1 MEVKGRII
9 DLIWTLKKDGFSE
22 ATIGNYSKALEM
34 LVKRGAGLL
43 EPESVKDVISCQ
55 ETWAN
60 STKTLVVSAYTK
72 FASFN
77 GIKWNPPKY
86 ESSRK
91 LPFIPLEKEIDDLI
105 ACCGKKLATILQV
118 LKETGLRIGEAL
130 SLEWIDIDFERKMIL
145 LNRPEKHGNARAFKI
160 SDRLISML
168 NRLPK
173 DKKKVFANSTGHVTI
188 CNFNKQRR
196 HAAEKLG
203 NPRLLRIHF
212 HTFRHWKA
220 TMEYAKTKDILHVMR
235 LLGHKSINNTLVYT
249 QLVGFE
255 NDEWHSAT
263 AQTVEEARKLIE
275 KGFEYV
281 CNHDSVMLFR
291 KRT

>member
-1 MEVKGRII
+1 
-9 DLIWTLKKDGFSE
+9 
-22 ATIGNYSKALEM
+22 M
-34 LVKRGAGLL
+34 LVKRGADLL

-72 FASFN
+72 FASLN

-105 ACCGKKLATILQV
+105 ACCGKKLSTILQV
-118 LKETGLRIGEAL
+118 LKETGMRIGEAL

-145 LNRPEKHGNARAFKI
+145 LNKPEKHGNARALKI
-160 SDRLISML
+160 SDKLIAML

-173 DKKKVFANSTGHVTI
+173 VNNKVFASKSTSIVN
-188 CNFNKQRR
+188 NFSRQRK
-196 HAAEKLG
+196 HASQKLA

-212 HTFRHWKA
+212 HTFRHWRA
-220 TMEYAKTKDILHVMR
+220 TMEYHRTKDILYVMK
-235 LLGHKSINNTLVYT
+235 LLGHKSINNTLIYT
-249 QLVGFE
+249 QLVEFE
-255 NDEWHSAT
+255 NEGQCHSAIAKT
-263 AQTVEEARKLIE
+263 IEEAQKLIE
-275 KGFEYV
+275 VGFEFI
-281 CNHDSVMLFR
+281 CEFDGIMLFR
-291 KRT
+291 KRK